1 MKDKAMPLSPAASCK
16 PVHMREVVSS
26 GYRRPDGLWDIEAR
40 MTDRKGYVVQNDYR
54 RVAGGGLFHDM
65 SIRVTIDDALLI
77 RGVEACI
84 DAAPHRICP
93 SIAPNY
99 RGLVGLRIEEG
110 FGRELRQ
117 RLGGVQGCTHL
128 NELFTQLATTA
139 IQTVRPLQGAP
150 EPVQLPPIDT
160 CHALAATGDVVARYW
175 PRMHRSP
182 NEPALAAP

>member
-1 MKDKAMPLSPAASCK
+1 MKEKAMPLSPAAPCK